1 MPNYYTSVET
11 IEAVVGVEEPIQV
24 SNVTITNVEN
34 GSWNGL
40 LIEAKNFAIANGS
53 LASEADD
60 TYLWNGSTSLWTADG
75 KIEQVVFTNNGTIG
89 TQDNTVN
96 MAVTLDA
103 FTPLSNDLNI
113 DITSCYS
120 GRSYGVVGVV

>member
-40 LIEAKNFAIANGS
+40 LIEAKNFAIANGF

-60 TYLWNGSTSLWTADG
+60 TYLWNGFSL
-75 KIEQVVFTNNGTIG
+75 
-89 TQDNTVN
+89 
-96 MAVTLDA
+96 
-103 FTPLSNDLNI
+103 
-113 DITSCYS
+113 
-120 GRSYGVVGVV
+120 